1 MRFSMDSILCTTA
14 QPTQPQNLCQPE
26 ITVKNCED
34 KTSSI
39 ISETNNISQTEP
51 SRKRKAPRLSSF
63 ASGEED
69 DDEPCS
75 KKSLTPSP
83 PWDFGES
90 FESKDSVTM
99 PLFTNNYR
107 LKRE

>member
-51 SRKRKAPRLSSF
+51 SRKRKAPRLSSS

-69 DDEPCS
+69 DDEPCF
-75 KKSLTPSP
+75 KKSLTPSS

-90 FESKDSVTM
+90 FESKDSVTK
-99 PLFTNNYR
+99 LFFTSNYR